1 MRIPFILLCL
11 TTINSFAQETF
22 ISIKGKLLDSKLNQ
36 PIPYASVYIKGSSIG
51 TTTNDDGVFLF
62 HIPSALRRDTLIISV
77 IGYDHFKS
85 VVGAIADKENI
96 IHLRQSA
103 TILNEVVVKASKK
116 ELTGKDIVKKAVAS
130 IPSNY
135 PMKPFLIEGFFR
147 DLQKENDKPVELL
160 EAALKFRYKDY
171 NPGYE
176 DVEIIEVRR
185 SINKRHPINGTY
197 HRHNSIFDLMEDNYV
212 KHRFGPINT
221 KGWKFEIDSIFAY
234 HQNTVFKISGAK
246 SPSQTTTLFIDSETF
261 AILKLELK
269 MQMVNGEFYRRYL
282 NLPDPYGLQETSF
295 RMVFEFQRIDDKMYL
310 KYQREE
316 DAYNLFNKSTGEVIL
331 MQSFMKELFV
341 NNVVKD
347 DVDNA
352 SGQKMNINK
361 SVEGQSSSFNA
372 EFWKYYNVPM
382 ETAADSKI
390 IKDLQNL
397 DAGNNK

>member
-1 MRIPFILLCL
+1 MRIPLLLICL
-11 TTINSFAQETF
+11 VTINSLAQETF
-22 ISIKGKLLDSKLNQ
+22 ISIKGKLLDSKSNQ

-62 HIPSALRRDTLIISV
+62 HIPSTLQRDTLIISV
-77 IGYDHFKS
+77 IGYDHFKA

-96 IHLRQSA
+96 VRLRQSS
-103 TILNEVVVKASKK
+103 TILREVVVKASKK
-116 ELTGKDIVKKAVAS
+116 ELTGKDIVKKAIDN
-130 IPSNY
+130 IPTNY
-135 PMKPFLIEGFFR
+135 PMKPFMIEGFFR
-147 DLQKENDKPVELL
+147 DLQKENEKPVELL

-185 SINKRHPINGTY
+185 SINKRHAINGTY
-197 HRHNSIFDLMEDNYV
+197 DRHNSIFDLMEDNYV

-234 HQNTVFKISGAK
+234 NQTTVYKISGAK
-246 SPSQTTTLFIDSETF
+246 SPSQTATLFIDSENF

-316 DAYNLFNKSTGEVIL
+316 DSYNLFNKSTNEVIL
-331 MQSFMKELFV
+331 KQSFMKELFV
-341 NNVVKD
+341 NKVVKD
-347 DVDNA
+347 DVDKTA
-352 SGQKMNINK
+352 GQKMNINK
-361 SVEGQSSSFNA
+361 SVEGQASSFNA

-390 IKDLQNL
+390 IKDLQDL
-397 DAGNNK
+397 DVGNNK

>member
-1 MRIPFILLCL
+1 MRIPLLLVCL
-11 TTINSFAQETF
+11 VTINSFAQEAF
-22 ISIKGKLLDSKLNQ
+22 ISIKGKLLDSRLNQ

-62 HIPSALRRDTLIISV
+62 HIPSTLQRDTLIISV

-85 VVGAIADKENI
+85 VVSAIADKENI
-96 IHLRQSA
+96 VRLRQSA
-103 TILNEVVVKASKK
+103 TILSEVVVKASKK

-130 IPSNY
+130 IPTNY
-135 PMKPFLIEGFFR
+135 PMKPFMIEGFFR

-197 HRHNSIFDLMEDNYV
+197 DRHNSIFDLMEDNYV
-212 KHRFGPINT
+212 KHRFGPIDT
-221 KGWKFEIDSIFAY
+221 KGWKFEIDSILAY
-234 HQNTVFKISGAK
+234 NQTTVYKISGTK
-246 SPSQTTTLFIDSETF
+246 SPSQTATLFIDSENF

-295 RMVFEFQRIDDKMYL
+295 RMVFEFQRIETKMYL

-316 DAYNLFNKSTGEVIL
+316 DSYNLFNKSTNEVIL
-331 MQSFMKELFV
+331 RQSFMKELFV
-341 NNVVKD
+341 NKVVKD
-347 DVDNA
+347 DADNSA
-352 SGQKMNINK
+352 GQKMNINK
-361 SVEGQSSSFNA
+361 SVEGQASSFNA

-390 IKDLQNL
+390 IKDLQDL
-397 DAGNNK
+397 DVGNK